1 MTAIFL
7 ASAATLARLGWI
19 SPMASNRF
27 ASPIRS
33 PSLFP
38 KNADDP
44 AVEVRQRAE
53 GEGGDEIAC
62 MDHQTGP
69 GFVEKRDSPFDIRDV
84 VVAVGHDAEFHFD
97 SLCFRFQ
104 DPGNRKAKQVWAM
117 EKEERKGPMNYF
129 QLQERGSNV
138 RTELLAGCTTFL
150 TMCYII
156 FVNPLILA
164 GTGMDTGAVL
174 VATCLAAAFGSA
186 VMGLYA
192 NYPIALA
199 PGMGLNAYFAAVAVG
214 TLGLPWQAAL
224 GAVFCSGVLMLVL
237 SVLPVREW
245 VVNSIPRSQKMAIAA
260 GIGFFL
266 VVIGLRNAGV
276 VVADEATLV
285 GLGDLIQW
293 TVALAALGFMGIV
306 ALEHRQVPGSVVICI
321 LAAAAAGWVGG
332 LSPAPESVVSAPP
345 SLAPTAFALDIAAA
359 LEIGLIAIVFAFLM
373 VDLFDTSGTLVA
385 VLNEAGLTDKDGRV
399 PGLRRALVA
408 DSSATMV
415 GALVG
420 TSTTTSYIESAA
432 GVRAGGRTGLTA
444 LVVSGLFLVALVFA
458 PVATAI
464 PAYATAPAIIFVGC
478 VMARALRH
486 VEWDDLTEGVPAI
499 VTAIVMPFTYS
510 IATGIGLGFISYT
523 VIKLLVGRRRDLN
536 LAVVTVAV
544 LFAIRFAVS

>member
-1 MTAIFL
+1 M
-7 ASAATLARLGWI
+7 G
-19 SPMASNRF
+19 
-27 ASPIRS
+27 
-33 PSLFP
+33 
-38 KNADDP
+38 
-44 AVEVRQRAE
+44 
-53 GEGGDEIAC
+53 C
-62 MDHQTGP
+62 
-69 GFVEKRDSPFDIRDV
+69 
-84 VVAVGHDAEFHFD
+84 
-97 SLCFRFQ
+97 
-104 DPGNRKAKQVWAM
+104 
-117 EKEERKGPMNYF
+117 F

-164 GTGMDTGAVL
+164 GTGMDPGAVL

-276 VVADEATLV
+276 VVANEATLV

-306 ALEHRQVPGSVVICI
+306 ALEHRKVPGSVVICI
-321 LAAAAAGWVGG
+321 LAASLAGWIGG
-332 LSPAPESVVSAPP
+332 LSPAPESVVSTPP
-345 SLAPTAFALDIAAA
+345 SLAPTAFQLDIAAA
-359 LEIGLIAIVFAFLM
+359 LEVGLLAIVFAFLM

-385 VLNEAGLTDKDGRV
+385 VLNEAGLTDRDGRV

-408 DSSATMV
+408 DSSATIL
-415 GALVG
+415 GALAG
-420 TSTTTSYIESAA
+420 TSTATSYIESAA

-444 LVVSGLFLVALVFA
+444 LVVAGLFLVALVFA

-464 PAYATAPAIIFVGC
+464 PGYATAPAIIFVGC

-499 VTAIVMPFTYS
+499 VTAIAMPFTYS
-510 IATGIGLGFISYT
+510 IATGIGLGFISYA
-523 VIKLLVGRRRDLN
+523 VIKLLVGRRRELN